1 MTAPLTGIRVIEFGN
16 LIAAPHAAMLLADL
30 GCDVI
35 KIEPPGGDLGRAFGP
50 FQEGESIFFLAA
62 NRGKRSIVLDL
73 ATNEGRQTAVEL
85 CASADVIVNNLRFG
99 AMESKGLGYSD
110 VAATN
115 PGVVYAVISAFGAS
129 GPAAE
134 RTGIDV
140 VFQAESGMVSIS
152 GDEGGPP
159 AKTATTIGD
168 YVAGMNAA
176 LAICAALA
184 GRSRTGEGCRIDVS
198 LRDGLVAVQAGW
210 NALAFASD
218 GQPERTGTASPFL
231 APNQIFE
238 TADGLLA
245 VAIVSD
251 SHFSRFCSLLGCP
264 ELADRYPTNAERMQH
279 RQELI
284 PVLAETLAS
293 RTAREWVATL
303 GDAGLP
309 VGRVLT
315 LPEVWEDPQIVHN
328 QMIVDYQHPVAGVVR
343 AIGSPIQTNGTPA
356 LSGLRPPLLGEHTQ
370 QVLEGLDRDRPP
382 TR

>member
-1 MTAPLTGIRVIEFGN
+1 
-16 LIAAPHAAMLLADL
+16 
-30 GCDVI
+30 
-35 KIEPPGGDLGRAFGP
+35 
-50 FQEGESIFFLAA
+50 
-62 NRGKRSIVLDL
+62 
-73 ATNEGRQTAVEL
+73 
-85 CASADVIVNNLRFG
+85 
-99 AMESKGLGYSD
+99 
-110 VAATN
+110 
-115 PGVVYAVISAFGAS
+115 
-129 GPAAE
+129 
-134 RTGIDV
+134 
-140 VFQAESGMVSIS
+140 
-152 GDEGGPP
+152 
-159 AKTATTIGD
+159 
-168 YVAGMNAA
+168 MNAA

-210 NALAFASD
+210 NALALASD

>member
-1 MTAPLTGIRVIEFGN
+1 MNAPLAGITVIEFGN

-35 KIEPPGGDLGRAFGP
+35 KVEPPGGDLGRTFGP
-50 FQEGESIFFLAA
+50 LQEGESVFFLSV

-73 ATNEGRQTAVEL
+73 TTGEGRTAAARL
-85 CASADVIVNNLRFG
+85 CATADVVVHNLRHG
-99 AMESKGLGYSD
+99 VMEANGLGYPD
-110 VAATN
+110 VAAGN
-115 PGVVYAVISAFGAS
+115 PGVVYAAISAFGAS
-129 GPAAE
+129 GPSAQ
-134 RTGIDV
+134 RTGIDI

-152 GDEGGPP
+152 GDEHGPP

-184 GRSRTGEGCRIDVS
+184 GRSRTGEGSRIDVS

-210 NALAFASD
+210 NALAFTLD

-245 VAIVSD
+245 LAVVSD
-251 SHFSRFCSLLGCP
+251 SHFSRLCSLLGRP
-264 ELADRYPTNAERMQH
+264 ALADRYPTNADRMQH
-279 RQELI
+279 RTELTST
-284 PVLAETLAS
+284 LTETLAS
-293 RTAREWVATL
+293 RTAREWVAIL
-303 GDAGLP
+303 GEAGLP

-315 LPEVWEDPQIVHN
+315 LPEVWDDPQIIHN
-328 QMIVDYQHPVAGVVR
+328 QMIVEYHHPVAGTIRSV
-343 AIGSPIQTNGTPA
+343 GSPIQLEGTPTR
-356 LSGLRPPLLGEHTQ
+356 SGMRPPLLGEHTRE
-370 QVLEGLDRDRPP
+370 VLEALERDRPP
-382 TR
+382 GR